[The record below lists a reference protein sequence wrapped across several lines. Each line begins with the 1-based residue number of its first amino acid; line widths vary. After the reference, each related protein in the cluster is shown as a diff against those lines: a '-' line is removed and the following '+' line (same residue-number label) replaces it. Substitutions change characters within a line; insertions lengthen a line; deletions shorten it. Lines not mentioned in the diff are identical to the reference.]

1 MTLNVD
7 LIIKVI
13 IPIIGAILTYLII
26 PFIKAKTTKEQRDE
40 LYFWVRVA
48 VSAAEQ
54 IYKEKGKGIEKKEYV
69 IRFLSSMGI
78 NLTIQELD
86 VLIEAAVKEL
96 NLVQNELTSP

>member
-54 IYKEKGKGIEKKEYV
+54 IYKEKGKGVEKKEYV

>member
-13 IPIIGAILTYLII
+13 IPIIGAILTYFII
-26 PFIKAKTTKEQRDE
+26 PFIKAKTTEKQRDE
-40 LYFWVRVA
+40 IYFWVTVA

-54 IYKEKGKGIEKKEYV
+54 IYNEKSKGVDKKEYV

-78 NLTIQELD
+78 NLTIQELE